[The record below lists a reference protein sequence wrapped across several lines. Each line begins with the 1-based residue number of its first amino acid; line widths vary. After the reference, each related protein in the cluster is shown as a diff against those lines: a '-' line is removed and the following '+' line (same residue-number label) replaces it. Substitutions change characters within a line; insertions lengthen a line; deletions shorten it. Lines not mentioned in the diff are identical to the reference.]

1 MSDLNYK
8 NFDLNLIN
16 QNDIIKYN
24 CKILKKR
31 LAKHFKIM
39 KKIYKIDCQ
48 TNNKSPHQEWF
59 TDNFYILEKEIKS
72 ILTFLKNN
80 NIYLSTK
87 KNSKLPVIYK
97 IIYDFFISTGFK
109 EISEENIIGI
119 ITESYKKIY
128 LSVEELSFLSTAI
141 KIALID
147 NIYSSI
153 INTNKDPENITKAIA
168 FSIKNL
174 KNLESI
180 DFNKIIEKVSPVEK
194 ILNKDPEN
202 IYIKMDDESKS
213 YYRYLL
219 GLISKNKNI
228 SEEKLANILL
238 EKAKKQNKHIGF
250 YLKNDD
256 FIISRQKRIGKIFIN
271 INIFLPAILS
281 IIIFLLTHN
290 IFFAIICYLPFWE
303 IIRPINEYFCFK
315 NSKTD
320 FLPRLDIK
328 NCVPS
333 EGKTLVVVSTILP
346 KADQAK
352 NLKTRLENLYFSNG
366 SGDVNFCV
374 LADFTQNK
382 YPTDANDKS
391 QIDASKRVI
400 NFLNN
405 KYGNRFFLIVRKRS
419 YSKTQNSYIGWERKR
434 GAIIELIRFI
444 KNKSNYNSINVFEGS
459 EEKIKNTKYIIALD
473 SDTEL
478 LIDSTQK
485 LVATALHPLN
495 KPVIDKNFKIVKSG
509 YAILTPKI
517 GIDLDS
523 AKNTLFSRV
532 MAGCGGTTMYDIATK
547 DLYQNLFGESIFAGK
562 GLIDIDAFY
571 EILDNKFPED
581 IILSHDILEGIF
593 LRAGFVSDVEVTDG
607 YPSNI
612 SSWFSRL
619 HRWIRGDWQNINYL
633 FNKNLSWLNKYK
645 LFDNLRRSIF
655 PLFSLASI
663 LIGIYLKSN
672 YIAFGTLICLI
683 GVASI
688 TFGSLLSAFMSIL
701 SSGWFTLSRKFY
713 TQVIPQTFEYLFQ
726 AIFLIIMLIS
736 QVFVS
741 VDAIS
746 KALYRKYISKK
757 NLLQWVTAAQAESK
771 NSKSLA
777 LIKKLFLPELIGI
790 LILINCPSGGLKL
803 LGLLFSSII
812 PLALIS
818 NTKKFNNLSNFP
830 AEDKEILIG
839 YAADMWKF
847 YEDHFNLSCN
857 YLPPDNIQLSPI
869 QAVAYRTSP
878 TNIGFL
884 LISTLAAR
892 DFDFIDTE
900 TLYNNINHTLTTIE
914 NLEKWHGNLYNWYD
928 IKTLKTIDTFISA
941 VDSGN
946 FVSCLVALKEGLKD
960 YYFEKKELSDL
971 VNRLQTIIDQT
982 DLSKF
987 YCKKRNLF
995 SIGYNIKTE
1004 KLVDSYYDFLMSEA
1018 RLTSYFAIAKRM
1030 APKKHWGCLNRT
1042 LSRNGFYAGPVS
1054 WTGTMFEFFM
1064 PHLFLPSFSGSLL
1077 DEALRYCVYCQQKR
1091 TSNLNIPWGISESA
1105 FFAFDNN
1112 LYYQYKAHGV
1122 QKLGVKQNL
1131 DKDLVISPYS
1141 TFLTLSFAPKMA
1153 MKNLFNLEKL
1163 GAKGLYGFFEAI
1175 DFTKTRVEDFEIIK
1189 SYMAHHIGMSLIAAN
1204 NAIFENRM
1212 QKRFMRDKNMKAT
1225 RELLEEK
1232 IARDAVVFDNV
1243 IKPVPEKNIKISK
1256 SVQEYNNISPDRPN
1270 ITILKNSD
1278 MTNILIDNGSSF
1290 LLNNNKC
1297 LTRQPIDLIRKPHGI
1312 FLFVNSEDLYFS
1324 ATPAP
1329 FYDYNKNIT
1338 YQTKFYSHCVSYISK
1353 ISFLQTTMIS
1363 YLDKTLACEQRQII
1377 IKNNSNSKKSV
1388 KTLITLEPIL
1398 TNFNDYIAHP
1408 AFNKLF
1414 ITSFYDKDSN
1424 ILIFSKRERE
1434 PDNQSTLYLGIGFLE
1449 NFSFNYLAQKEL
1461 FLKYVDS
1468 ENFIFSIFEDLKNI
1482 ELNNLD
1488 NNKSNGLPDAVAGI
1502 ILNFDIS
1509 ASAQKDFTLII
1520 SSAESVSGVID
1531 NIIKSRNKSHLNIK
1545 NSAKSKIFGDT
1556 IEDKIAFKLLPV
1568 LLYNK
1573 QNSKEISQNKQNIG
1587 ALWSMSISGDLP
1599 IVLLHVNS
1607 LKDSSRIE
1615 IYIKTLKKLRLCG
1628 ILFDLVLTF
1637 REIQGEVIFKNFIES
1652 IINKLDASLL
1662 LKIKG
1667 GIFLINLTEIE
1678 PEKLTILKALSHYI
1692 VPENLLISESKKTK
1706 YFPIKIQKALPGK
1719 VDLSKGLKING
1730 GTFLD
1735 NKFYVNKTSSLPYC
1749 HILSNQTFG
1758 TLVSDNH
1765 LGFSWAMNSRENKL
1779 TPWFN
1784 DIFTDN
1790 DGEMLIL
1797 KYKQKYY
1804 NILSGSQVVFS
1815 PEKVE
1820 YIGIIDNLE
1829 YIITVWVPEKGNS
1842 KYCSVKFIN
1851 KSNKDIDIKLAYYI
1865 EPVIGV
1871 NYLDSQKIFA
1881 QILDNKILLKH
1892 CLNQNMILLSF
1903 DLNNNLNNNFKT
1915 KYITNKVDFFS
1926 GNWEEN
1932 SQKNFQESYFLDCAS
1947 IISEIKIN
1955 SQNSLNLEYCLAFI
1969 MSEKQ
1974 LKNNINLFKNPKINN
1989 LNKIQIDT
1997 PDKALNYMI
2006 NTWVPHQ
2013 IICGRIWARTG
2024 FYQCGGAFGF
2034 RDQLQDSLCYMSLD
2048 PNITKQQIIRASCA
2062 QFKEGDVLHWWHN
2075 KLSNNEN
2082 IKGVRTR
2089 YSDDLLWLAYVTSE
2103 YINKTGDLGILDIKT
2118 YYIDGPTLKESEHE
2132 KYFSASRSNL
2142 KESIYQHCLKAIEY
2156 SLNKFGPNNLPLIGC
2171 GDWSDGYN
2179 KVGINQKGESVWLG
2193 MFLIIILEKFSNICE
2208 LKNDKDLSEK
2218 YLKISENLRQN
2229 IDKNC
2234 WDGNWYLRAFYD
2246 NGSKMGSCNSDECK
2260 IDSLSQSFSV
2270 FAKMPDKTRVKTSLE
2285 SCLKYLVD
2293 KDNMLIN
2300 LFYPAFADSNQNP
2313 GYVKSYPAGI
2323 RENGGQYTHAGMWLA
2338 MAFIEFGDIDTGYN
2352 LLQML
2357 CPAFRCQDK
2366 KLANKYKIE
2375 PYYIAGDVY
2384 SNKFAKAHG
2393 GWSIYTGAAGWFYKA
2408 TIETLLGINLKNNSL
2423 EINPKMPSSWNGF
2436 KASLE
2441 FNKTKINLSVS
2452 KSKDSKKTNLPY
2464 IINLDQK
2471 QYNINILY

>member
-8 NFDLNLIN
+8 IFDLDSINKNNLV
-16 QNDIIKYN
+16 KYN
-24 CKILKKR
+24 CNILKKN
-31 LAKHFKIM
+31 LARHFKTM
-39 KKIYKIDCQ
+39 KKIYKSDCQ
-48 TNNKSPHQEWF
+48 KNNKSPHQEWF

-72 ILTFLKNN
+72 ILSFLKNN
-80 NIYLSTK
+80 KIYLSAL
-87 KNSKLPVIYK
+87 KNSKLP
-97 IIYDFFISTGFK
+97 IIYQIIYNFFISSGFK
-109 EISEENIIGI
+109 EVSEENIIKI
-119 ITESYKKIY
+119 LTESYQKIY
-128 LSVEELSFLSTAI
+128 LSIEELSFLSTAI
-141 KIALID
+141 KIALIN
-147 NIYSSI
+147 NIYFSII
-153 INTNKDPENITKAIA
+153 INTNQEPENITKAIA

-194 ILNKDPEN
+194 ILAKDPEN
-202 IYIKMDDESKS
+202 IYTKMDDESKS

-219 GLISKNKNI
+219 GLISKIKNI
-228 SEEKLANILL
+228 NEEKLANLLL
-238 EKAKKQNKHIGF
+238 EKSKKQNKHIGF
-250 YLKNDD
+250 YLKNDED
-256 FIISRQKRIGKIFIN
+256 LISRQKKISEIFIN
-271 INIFLPAILS
+271 INIFVPALFS
-281 IIIFLLTHN
+281 IIIFLLTSN
-290 IFFAIICYLPFWE
+290 IFLALVCYLPLWE
-303 IIRPINEYFCFK
+303 VIRPLNEYFCLK

-328 NCVPS
+328 NCVPP
-333 EGKTLVVVSTILP
+333 EGRTLVVVSTILP

-366 SGDVNFCV
+366 SGDVNFCI

-382 YPTDANDKS
+382 YPQDANDKS
-391 QIDASKRVI
+391 QIDASKRII

-405 KYGNRFFLIVRKRS
+405 KYGDRFFLIVRKRS

-434 GAIIELIRFI
+434 GAITELIRFI
-444 KNKSNYNSINVFEGS
+444 KNKSDYNSIFVFEGS
-459 EEKIKNTKYIIALD
+459 EKKIKNTKYIIALD

-495 KPVIDKNFKIVKSG
+495 KPIIDKNLKAVSSG

-532 MAGCGGTTMYDIATK
+532 MAGCGGTTMYDVSSK
-547 DLYQNLFGESIFAGK
+547 DLYQNLFSESIFAGK

-581 IILSHDILEGIF
+581 NILSHDILEGIF

-612 SSWFSRL
+612 NSWLSRL
-619 HRWIRGDWQNINYL
+619 HRWIRGDWQNINYI
-633 FNKNLSWLNKYK
+633 FNKNLSWINKYK
-645 LFDNLRRSIF
+645 LFDNLRRSIT
-655 PLFSLASI
+655 PLFSLVLI
-663 LIGIYLKSN
+663 LTGIYFKIN
-672 YIAFGTLICLI
+672 NIAFGSLISLI

-688 TFGSLLSAFMSIL
+688 TFSSLLSAFMSIL
-701 SSGWFTLSRKFY
+701 FSGWFTLSRKFY

-726 AIFLIIMLIS
+726 AIFLTVMLIA
-736 QVFVS
+736 QVFIS
-741 VDAIS
+741 VDAIF

-757 NLLQWVTAAQAESK
+757 NLLQWVTAAQAESQ

-777 LIKKLFLPELIGI
+777 LIKKLFWPELIGI
-790 LILINCPSGGLKL
+790 LILINSPSGELKL

-812 PLALIS
+812 PLALII
-818 NTKKFNNLSNFP
+818 NTKKFNKSSKFP
-830 AEDKEILIG
+830 DEYKETLIG
-839 YAADMWKF
+839 YAANMWKF

-869 QAVAYRTSP
+869 RAIAYRTSP

-946 FVSCLVALKEGLKD
+946 FVSCLIALKEGLKD
-960 YYFEKKELSDL
+960 YYFEKKERSDL
-971 VNRLQTIIDQT
+971 VNRLQKIIAQT

-987 YCKKRNLF
+987 YSKKRNLF

-1030 APKKHWGCLNRT
+1030 APKKHWGELNRT

-1091 TSNLNIPWGISESA
+1091 TSDINIPWGISESA

-1141 TFLTLSFAPKMA
+1141 TFLALSFAPKMA
-1153 MKNLFNLEKL
+1153 MKNLFDLEKL
-1163 GAKGLYGFFEAI
+1163 GAKGIYGFFEAI

-1189 SYMAHHIGMSLIAAN
+1189 SYMAHHIGMSLIATN

-1225 RELLEEK
+1225 KELLEEK

-1256 SVQEYNNISPDRPN
+1256 SIQEYNNISPASPN
-1270 ITILKNSD
+1270 ITIFKNSD
-1278 MTNILIDNGSSF
+1278 ITNILTDNGSSF
-1290 LLNNNKC
+1290 LLSNNKC
-1297 LTRQPIDLIRKPHGI
+1297 LTRQPIDLIRKPHDI
-1312 FLFVNSEDLYFS
+1312 FLFINSEDLYFS

-1329 FYDYNKNIT
+1329 YYNYNNIT
-1338 YQTKFYSHCVSYISK
+1338 YQTKFYSHSVSYLSK
-1353 ISFLQTTMIS
+1353 MSFLQTTMIS

-1377 IKNNSNSKKSV
+1377 IKNNSNSKKSINA
-1388 KTLITLEPIL
+1388 LITLEPIL

-1414 ITSFYDKDSN
+1414 ITSSYDKDSN

-1434 PDNQSTLYLGIGFLE
+1434 QDNQNQIYLGIGFLE
-1449 NFSFNYLAQKEL
+1449 NFSFNYLTQKEIL
-1461 FLKYVDS
+1461 NS
-1468 ENFIFSIFEDLKNI
+1468 SNNINSIFENLKN
-1482 ELNNLD
+1482 LD
-1488 NNKSNGLPDAVAGI
+1488 DLNNKSNGLPDAIAGI
-1502 ILNFDIS
+1502 KLNFDIN

-1520 SSAESVSGVID
+1520 STSDSVSGVID

-1545 NSAKSKIFGDT
+1545 TSAKSKIFGDT
-1556 IEDKIAFKLLPV
+1556 IEDKIAFKLLPI

-1573 QNSKEISQNKQNIG
+1573 QNSKEISQNKQDIG
-1587 ALWSMSISGDLP
+1587 ALWSLSISGDVP
-1599 IVLLHVNS
+1599 IVLLQVS
-1607 LKDSSRIE
+1607 GLGDSSRIE

-1628 ILFDLVLTF
+1628 ILFDLVLTY
-1637 REIQGEVIFKNFIES
+1637 RELQGEIILKNFIES
-1652 IINKLDASLL
+1652 IIKKLDASLL

-1678 PEKLTILKALSHYI
+1678 PEKLIILKALSHYI
-1692 VPENLLISESKKTK
+1692 VPENLLISESNPNK
-1706 YFPIKIQKALPGK
+1706 YLPIKIQKALPAK
-1719 VDLSKGLKING
+1719 IDLSNGFKING

-1758 TLVSDNH
+1758 TLVSDNN

-1790 DGEMLIL
+1790 DGELLIL

-1804 NILSGSQVVFS
+1804 NILSGSQAIFS
-1815 PEKVE
+1815 PTKAK
-1820 YIGIIDNLE
+1820 YTGIIEDLE
-1829 YIITVWVPEKGNS
+1829 YIITIWVPEKGNS
-1842 KYCSVKFIN
+1842 KYCNIKFIN
-1851 KSNKDIDIKLAYYI
+1851 KSTENINIKLAYYI
-1865 EPVIGV
+1865 EPVLGV
-1871 NYLDSQKIFA
+1871 NYLDSQKVWGKF
-1881 QILDNKILLKH
+1881 LDNKILLKH
-1892 CLNQNMILLSF
+1892 CLNQNMISLSV
-1903 DLNNNLNNNFKT
+1903 DLNNNNLNNNLNIKSVN
-1915 KYITNKVDFFS
+1915 NKSDFFS
-1926 GNWEEN
+1926 GNWEDSSN
-1932 SQKNFQESYFLDCAS
+1932 NNFLDCAS
-1947 IISEIKIN
+1947 LISELEIN
-1955 SQNSLNLEYCLAFI
+1955 SQDNLNIEYCLAFI
-1969 MSEKQ
+1969 KSKKQ
-1974 LKNNINLFKNPKINN
+1974 LENNINLFKNPKINN
-1989 LNKIQIDT
+1989 LNKIQIET

-2034 RDQLQDSLCYMSLD
+2034 RDQLQDSLCYINLN

-2062 QFKEGDVLHWWHN
+2062 QFQEGDVFHWWHN

-2103 YINKTGDLGILDIKT
+2103 YINKTGDLNILDIKT
-2118 YYIDGPTLKESEHE
+2118 YYIDGPTLKDDEHE
-2132 KYFSASRSNL
+2132 KYFQATKSNL

-2156 SLNKFGPNNLPLIGC
+2156 SLNKFGSHNLPLIGC

-2179 KVGINQKGESVWLG
+2179 RVGINKKGESVWLG
-2193 MFLIIILEKFSNICE
+2193 MFLIIILENFSNICK
-2208 LKNDKDLSEK
+2208 LKNDNNLSKK
-2218 YLKISENLRQN
+2218 YLEISKNLKQN

-2234 WDGNWYLRAFYD
+2234 WDGSWYLRAFYD
-2246 NGSKMGSCNSDECK
+2246 DGSKMGSKESDECK
-2260 IDSLSQSFSV
+2260 IDSLPQSFSV
-2270 FAKMPDKTRVKTSLE
+2270 FAKMPDKNKIKTSLE

-2300 LFYPAFADSNQNP
+2300 LFYPAFVHSSQNP

-2338 MAFIEFGDIDTGYN
+2338 MAFIELGEIDTGYN

-2357 CPAFRCQDK
+2357 CPAFRCQNK
-2366 KLANKYKIE
+2366 KLAQKYKIE
-2375 PYYIAGDVY
+2375 PYYISGDIY
-2384 SNKFAKAHG
+2384 SNEFAKAHG

-2408 TIETLLGINLKNNSL
+2408 TIETLLGINIKNNFL
-2423 EINPKMPSSWNGF
+2423 EINPKIPSCWNGF

-2441 FNKTKINLSVS
+2441 INKTKINLLVS
-2452 KSKDSKKTNLPY
+2452 KSKDSQKTKLPY
-2464 IINLDQK
+2464 LINLDQN